1 MMLGYVRKTE
11 RKNGR
16 ENKEMKGNQRRRNNK
31 ELKIKEQELIGSELT
46 EMKKEQQNRLWKRKK

>member
-1 MMLGYVRKTE
+1 MLGYVRKTE